1 MSTLAKRTFSSI
13 ILLSLLAGSVFPPFD
28 VRKWVFFVLCSLLGF
43 GASWE
48 CCDMLNG
55 PKKFKGLK
63 WFISSALI
71 TVMAFTNFQLN
82 RQIQTTDSM
91 LYWPG
96 IFDFAL
102 FAFIF
107 WMIVLSTNKD
117 RESLQAAIN
126 CFALFFLF
134 AMALKLISWIYY
146 SNTFQEKIPAL
157 FLLFILATKSG
168 DIGAY
173 LVGSLCNA
181 ISHGRNHK
189 LIPSVSPAKSWE
201 GLCGGLLLSVGVTL
215 AIYTIFDRQRI
226 ENEWWWNG
234 CGYFKMTVIGVLLYF
249 GGMVGDLVESSLKRT
264 CGVKD
269 SGHFLPGIGGLF
281 DLVDS
286 LIVNS
291 FVFYFI
297 LFFLYKWNPSA

>member
-1 MSTLAKRTFSSI
+1 MSTLAKRTFSSV
-13 ILLSLLAGSVFPPFD
+13 ILLALLAGAVFLPFD
-28 VRKWVFFVLCSLLGF
+28 VRKWFFTVLCALLGF

-48 CCDMLNG
+48 CCEMLNG
-55 PKKFKGLK
+55 PKRFKGLK
-63 WFISSALI
+63 WFISFALVVI
-71 TVMAFTNFQLN
+71 VIFTSVQLD
-82 RQIQTTDSM
+82 RHIQAGASM

-96 IFDFAL
+96 ISDLVF

-107 WMIVLSTNKD
+107 WIIILSTNKE
-117 RESLQAAIN
+117 RETLQAAIN
-126 CFALFFLF
+126 GFAVFFLF
-134 AMALKLISWIYY
+134 AMALKLISGIYY
-146 SNTFQEKIPAL
+146 TNYFPEKVPAM

-173 LVGSLCNA
+173 LIGSLCNA
-181 ISHGRNHK
+181 VSHGRNHK

-201 GLCGGLLLSVGVTL
+201 GLIGGILLSVAVTL
-215 AIYTIFDRQRI
+215 TIYTIFDRQRI
-226 ENEWWWNG
+226 DNEWWWNG
-234 CGYFKMTVIGVLLYF
+234 CGYFRMTVIGVLLYF

-297 LFFLYKWNPSA
+297 LFFAY

>member
-13 ILLSLLAGSVFPPFD
+13 VLLSLLAGSVFPPFD
-28 VRKWVFFVLCSLLGF
+28 VRKWIFLVLCSLLGF

-63 WFISSALI
+63 WFISSALAVI
-71 TVMAFTNFQLN
+71 VLFTTLQIN
-82 RQIQTTDSM
+82 RHIQPDM
-91 LYWPG
+91 QMDYWFG
-96 IFDFAL
+96 ISDFAM

-117 RESLQAAIN
+117 QESLRAAIN
-126 CFALFFLF
+126 GFAVFFLF
-134 AMALKLISWIYY
+134 AMALKLICRIYY
-146 SNTFQEKIPAL
+146 NNTYQEKIPAL

-181 ISHGRNHK
+181 ITHGKNHK
-189 LIPSVSPAKSWE
+189 LVPSISPAKSWE
-201 GLCGGLLLSVGVTL
+201 GLCGGLLLSVG
-215 AIYTIFDRQRI
+215 D
-226 ENEWWWNG
+226 EWWWDG
-234 CGYFKMTVIGVLLYF
+234 CGYFKMTAIGVLLYF
-249 GGMVGDLVESSLKRT
+249 GGMVGDLAESSLKRT

-286 LIVNS
+286 LIINS

-297 LFFLYKWNPSA
+297 LFFLHVQ

>member
-13 ILLSLLAGSVFPPFD
+13 ILLSLLAGSVFLPYE
-28 VRKWVFFVLCSLLGF
+28 VRRWFFTVLCALLGF

-48 CCDMLNG
+48 CCEMLNG
-55 PKKFKGLK
+55 PKKFNGLR
-63 WFISSALI
+63 WFISLAL
-71 TVMAFTNFQLN
+71 VAVVVFPL
-82 RQIQTTDSM
+82 IQKRYLQS
-91 LYWPG
+91 WPE
-96 IFDFAL
+96 IPFDYAL
-102 FAFIF
+102 FGIVF
-107 WMIVLSTNKD
+107 WLVILSTNKKPEAL
-117 RESLQAAIN
+117 RAAIN
-126 CFALFFLF
+126 GFAVFFLF
-134 AMALKLISWIYY
+134 SMSLKLIYNIYY
-146 SNTFQEKIPAL
+146 TYNFPGNIPAT

-173 LVGSLCNA
+173 LVGSLCNTL
-181 ISHGRNHK
+181 SHGHNHK

-215 AIYTIFDRQRI
+215 AIYTIFSDQGGVP
-226 ENEWWWNG
+226 EWWK
-234 CGYFKMTVIGVLLYF
+234 GYGYLRMAVIGVLLYF

-286 LIVNS
+286 ILVNS

-297 LFFLYKWNPSA
+297 LFFLHAQ

>member
-13 ILLSLLAGSVFPPFD
+13 ILLSLLAGAVFLPFD
-28 VRKWVFFVLCSLLGF
+28 VRRWFFTVLCALLGF

-55 PKKFKGLK
+55 PKKFKGIK
-63 WFISSALI
+63 WFISLGLVVVVI
-71 TVMAFTNFQLN
+71 FPLV
-82 RQIQTTDSM
+82 QTRYLLLSTEI
-91 LYWPG
+91 P
-96 IFDFAL
+96 FDIAL
-102 FAFIF
+102 FTFIF
-107 WMIVLSTNKD
+107 WLTILSTNKD
-117 RESLQAAIN
+117 PEALKAAIN
-126 CFALFFLF
+126 GFVVFFLF
-134 AMALKLISWIYY
+134 SMALKLIYGIYY
-146 SNTFQEKIPAL
+146 TNYIFLLPFNLEGSIPAT
-157 FLLFILATKSG
+157 FLMFILATKGG

-173 LVGSLCNA
+173 LVGSLCNKL
-181 ISHGRNHK
+181 SHGRNHK

-201 GLCGGLLLSVGVTL
+201 GLFGGLAFSIGVTL
-215 AIYTIFDRQRI
+215 AIYAIFPDQ
-226 ENEWWWNG
+226 WWSVKG
-234 CGYFKMTVIGVLLYF
+234 FGYYEMSVIGALLYF

-297 LFFLYKWNPSA
+297 LFFLVAMRPSA

>member
-1 MSTLAKRTFSSI
+1 MSILAKRTFSSV
-13 ILLSLLAGSVFPPFD
+13 ILLSLLAGAVFLPFD
-28 VRKWVFFVLCSLLGF
+28 VRRWFFTVLCALLGF

-63 WFISSALI
+63 WFISLGLVVVVI
-71 TVMAFTNFQLN
+71 FPLV
-82 RQIQTTDSM
+82 QTRYLLSSIEI
-91 LYWPG
+91 P
-96 IFDFAL
+96 FDIAL
-102 FAFIF
+102 FTFIF
-107 WMIVLSTNKD
+107 WLTILSTNKD
-117 RESLQAAIN
+117 PEALKAAIN
-126 CFALFFLF
+126 GFVVFFLF
-134 AMALKLISWIYY
+134 SMALKLIYGIYY
-146 SNTFQEKIPAL
+146 TNNLGGSIPAT
-157 FLLFILATKSG
+157 FLQFILATKGG

-173 LVGSLCNA
+173 LVGTLCNKL
-181 ISHGRNHK
+181 SHGRNHK

-201 GLCGGLLLSVGVTL
+201 GLFGGLAFSIGVTL
-215 AIYTIFDRQRI
+215 AIYAIFPDQNGI
-226 ENEWWWNG
+226 PEWWKG
-234 CGYFKMTVIGVLLYF
+234 FGYFKMSVIGVLLYF

-286 LIVNS
+286 IIVNS

-297 LFFLYKWNPSA
+297 LFFLFAK